1 MPDKLFIYFLRNDN
15 SIEFVSKKY
24 DLLIEILNFCHQIF
38 KNNEYP
44 LDLFPDEN
52 QIKLSYYYTP
62 ANYELRIQDLAGKI
76 QELHQKNTEW
86 NLEEVEQI
94 NRSIDNIIGFPIK
107 STFLDDMLKTVY
119 QYILPNYDRF
129 IFLPNELE
137 KKFQIGNYIFK
148 ITRLLLSK
156 FSVNLERVNIY
167 FTQNIENPLL
177 KLIARQLNVANV
189 QEFILKTLEVH
200 ATFDGNEERES
211 ASCLE
216 NKNWTIYIQN
226 SQNDL
231 DFFVRSAFRN
241 MLASVILNFPI
252 FNNFFIYFT
261 VNVIMKRELNELLNL
276 MNSSVFIEIVRFVL
290 GW

>member
-1 MPDKLFIYFLRNDN
+1 M
-15 SIEFVSKKY
+15 
-24 DLLIEILNFCHQIF
+24 
-38 KNNEYP
+38 
-44 LDLFPDEN
+44 
-52 QIKLSYYYTP
+52 
-62 ANYELRIQDLAGKI
+62 
-76 QELHQKNTEW
+76 HQKNCGW
-86 NLEEVEQI
+86 SLEEVDHI
-94 NRSIDNIIGFPIK
+94 NRSIDNILVFPIK
-107 STFLDDMLKTVY
+107 STFLDDLLKTVY

-129 IFLPNELE
+129 IFLPNELG
-137 KKFQIGNYIFK
+137 KKFQIGDYIFK

-177 KLIARQLNVANV
+177 KLIVRQLNVANV

-231 DFFVRSAFRN
+231 DFLVRSAFRN
-241 MLASVILNFPI
+241 MLASVIFNFLINFLLLII
-252 FNNFFIYFT
+252 FNQTRI
-261 VNVIMKRELNELLNL
+261 ELNECFNL
-276 MNSSVFIEIVRFVL
+276 MNNNVFLRDSSLCIGLATHIQLFWLFKISIYQL
-290 GW
+290 CLNP